1 MIIPTIDLMNGKL
14 VQLEQGKKKLIELEN
29 PIQFAEQYAKYA
41 TVQLIDLDRA
51 LGKGDNFALVKEI
64 CKMAPC
70 RVGGGIRTIDKAV
83 ALVNAGAKKVIIGTK
98 ANKEFLIELCA
109 AIGKEK
115 IIVAIDSREGKVS
128 IEGWQKETNF
138 TPVQMAE
145 ELGKYCS
152 EFLYTCVDK
161 EGLLKGADIE
171 TVKELQKVTKNKIS
185 LAGGINSIEEINSL
199 DKLGVDAVT
208 GLAVYAGKFS
218 AEQAFIEGINFEKMQ
233 GMIPTIIQEKDGI
246 VLSLVYSSKESLAK
260 TIESGK
266 VWTCSRSRKGV
277 FQKGAT
283 SGNVQELIRVEVDC
297 DRDALIFLVIQKGN
311 LSDGTGVAC
320 ETGQYSCFGIEKQ
333 FDLQALYNKVLDRK
347 QNAPNGSYTKKLYA
361 DEQLLK
367 KKLVEEAAEVITA
380 RNKDEL
386 IWESADLMY
395 FLFVMMANGGVS
407 IEDVE
412 RENLRRDNENK
423 FSGMRVKK

>member
-14 VQLEQGKKKLIELEN
+14 VQLEQGKNKLIELDS
-29 PIQFAEQYAKYA
+29 PQVFAEQYSKYA

-51 LGKGDNFALVKEI
+51 LGKGDNFALVKDL
-64 CKMAPC
+64 CKIAPC

-83 ALVNAGAKKVIIGTK
+83 VLINAGAKKVIIGTK
-98 ANKEFLIELCA
+98 ANKEFLAELCA

-115 IIVAIDSREGKVS
+115 IIVAIDSRGGKVS
-128 IEGWQKETNF
+128 IEGWQKETNN
-138 TPVQMAE
+138 TPIQLAKELE
-145 ELGKYCS
+145 EYCS

-161 EGLLKGADIE
+161 EGLLKGADID

-185 LAGGINSIEEINSL
+185 LAGGINSIEEINTL

-218 AEQAFIEGINFEKMQ
+218 AEQAFIEGIDFEKMQ
-233 GMIPTIIQEKDGI
+233 GMVPTIIQEKNGT

-260 TIESGK
+260 TFESGK
-266 VWTCSRSRKGV
+266 VFTCSRSRKGV

-283 SGNVQELIRVEVDC
+283 SGNIQELIRVSVDC
-297 DRDALIFLVIQKGN
+297 DRDSLIFTVLQKGN
-311 LSDGTGVAC
+311 LSDGSGVAC
-320 ETGQYSCFGIEKQ
+320 ETGQYSCFGTEKQ

-347 QNAPNGSYTKKLYA
+347 QNAPNGSYTKKLYN

-380 RNKDEL
+380 KNKEEL

-395 FLFVMMANGGVS
+395 FLFVMMANSGVS
-407 IEDVE
+407 ILDVE
-412 RENLRRDNENK
+412 KENLRRDNETRLNELK
-423 FSGMRVKK
+423 VKK